1 MSKIQK
7 IDLNL
12 SNKIINP
19 FKTSRNS
26 STNPFKYQDFEGN
39 TLDVSAFADV
49 FEGSKTTST
58 SKLKLI
64 TSSVMG
70 SMTKLHRSITEPI
83 VNFVKRIGSTISGAW
98 EYAKNTN
105 VSEFGTL
112 KPITDIMNTD
122 IVDIGKGIG
131 HSISEGISF
140 LNTDIS
146 VIGKGISGKISSLNC
161 ELTDIGKNL
170 STSWNELINS
180 INPHKSLKDKSVA
193 ELKSMWMDLNNSE
206 IAEQAKSLK
215 EVA

>member
-19 FKTSRNS
+19 FKTSRKS
-26 STNPFKYQDFEGN
+26 SSNPFKYQDFEGN

-49 FEGSKTTST
+49 FEGSKSNT

-105 VSEFGTL
+105 VSDFGTF
-112 KPITDIMNTD
+112 KPITDFMNTD
-122 IVDIGKGIG
+122 IADIGRGIG
-131 HSISEGISF
+131 HTISEGISF

-170 STSWNELINS
+170 SSSWTELVNS

-193 ELKSMWMDLNNSE
+193 ELKAMWMDLNNSE
-206 IAEQAKSLK
+206 IAEQTKSFK